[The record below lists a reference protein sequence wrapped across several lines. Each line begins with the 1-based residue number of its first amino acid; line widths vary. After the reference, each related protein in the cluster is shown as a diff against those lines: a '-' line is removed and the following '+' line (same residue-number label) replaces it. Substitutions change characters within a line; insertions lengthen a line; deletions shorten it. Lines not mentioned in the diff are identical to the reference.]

1 MKHSLFSEFTVHMHL
16 PKIPLIVTNAMIGR
30 TFWVFL
36 AGVPLMR
43 TKTSLLRAYM
53 YNVLLREYN
62 FNFIVYI
69 YTFGC
74 CIVNCHCMGCNLRF
88 FFSSVSAQLR
98 FYFTCSI
105 TKAVINYS
113 YKQIETKK

>member
-1 MKHSLFSEFTVHMHL
+1 MKHPLFSEFTVHMHL

-36 AGVPLMR
+36 VGVPLMR
-43 TKTSLLRAYM
+43 TKNSLLHS

-62 FNFIVYI
+62 FYFIVYI
-69 YTFGC
+69 LLDAVLSIAIEWGVIC
-74 CIVNCHCMGCNLRF
+74 D
-88 FFSSVSAQLR
+88 FFSIQCQLR
-98 FYFTCSI
+98 FYFTFSI

-113 YKQIETKK
+113 YK